1 MVGLDPVAIGFVL
14 LLLAFVV
21 FLYLFLRR
29 TALAFREGQN
39 RGRNR

>member
-1 MVGLDPVAIGFVL
+1 MVELDPVAVGFVVVL
-14 LLLAFVV
+14 LVFTLFV
-21 FLYLFLRR
+21 YLFLRR